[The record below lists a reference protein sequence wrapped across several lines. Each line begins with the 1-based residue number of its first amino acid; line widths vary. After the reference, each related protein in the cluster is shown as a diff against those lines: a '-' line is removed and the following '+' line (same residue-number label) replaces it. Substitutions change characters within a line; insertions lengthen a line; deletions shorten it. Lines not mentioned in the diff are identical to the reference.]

1 MTFISNN
8 EQICASLKLTIA
20 FCSIA
25 SLLQYHFHEPVFVQ
39 PSILALLLIGLIYF
53 IIALNIQIFL
63 ELCRNIEIKK
73 LLQLL
78 RSTTNLCKFLTFG
91 IIFVAISA
99 SSSSFIEEEHQI
111 WYYLNNTLWIIL
123 YLIETKHLMNAKN
136 LKITR
141 YLRVENQLKWIL
153 LFVGH
158 LIARRLNQ
166 TGDKWLN
173 VPDIGDWFQMEQNR
187 IWNSFFVSISLLLL
201 YLTCMDFGSILT
213 NVLTITACMLI
224 YYYRTLNGSV
234 YFAGIKATE

>member
-8 EQICASLKLTIA
+8 VQICASLKFTIV

-25 SLLQYHFHEPVFVQ
+25 SLLQYHFYESAFVQ
-39 PSILALLLIGLIYF
+39 SSILALLLIGVIYF
-53 IIALNIQIFL
+53 IIALNIQIL
-63 ELCRNIEIKK
+63 LKLIRNIEIKK
-73 LLQLL
+73 LLQSL

-91 IIFVAISA
+91 IIFVAIST

-123 YLIETKHLMNAKN
+123 YLIETRHLMNVKN
-136 LKITR
+136 PKTSR
-141 YLRVENQLKWIL
+141 YSRVENQLKWIL

-173 VPDIGDWFQMEQNR
+173 VSDIGDFLQMEQNR
-187 IWNSFFVSISLLLL
+187 IWNSFFVCISLLLL